1 MKNEQNRN
9 WFGRLIDY
17 ILLAIGAF
25 LMVFPFIWMVL
36 SAFKTPS
43 EIASRPPVIFPAS
56 LSFDNFVYA
65 FKTAPFL
72 RYFVNS
78 VIVTVSIVILT
89 MVTTILA
96 AFAFS
101 KLRFPGRKVMFSS
114 LVVLMMVPFELLVVT
129 LYTIITKLGLIDNIL
144 ALIIPFTS
152 SIFYTYILKNFFDT
166 IPDALYQSA
175 KTDGASD
182 WFFLWRVLVPIA
194 KPSLVSIIL
203 LDAISCWNSFLWP
216 LLVTNTSTNRTLP
229 LGLYAFMSEGGIH
242 YEKLMA
248 AATVVV
254 LPMIILFLFLRKKI
268 VSGVASGGVKG

>member
-1 MKNEQNRN
+1 MKNEQKGS
-9 WFGRLIDY
+9 WLGRLVDY
-17 ILLAIGAF
+17 ILLAVGAF

-78 VIVTVSIVILT
+78 VIVTVAIVILT

-101 KLRFPGRKVMFSS
+101 KLRFPGRKIMFSS

-152 SIFYTYILKNFFDT
+152 SIFYTYILKNFFDS

-216 LLVTNTSTNRTLP
+216 LLVTNTSSNRTLP

>member
-1 MKNEQNRN
+1 MKNEQKGS
-9 WFGRLIDY
+9 WLGRLVDY
-17 ILLAIGAF
+17 ILLAVGAF

-43 EIASRPPVIFPAS
+43 EIASRPPVIFPAL

-101 KLRFPGRKVMFSS
+101 KLRFPGRKIMFSS

-152 SIFYTYILKNFFDT
+152 SIFYTYILKNFFDS

-216 LLVTNTSTNRTLP
+216 LLVTNTSSNRTLP

>member
-1 MKNEQNRN
+1 MKNEQKGS
-9 WFGRLIDY
+9 WLGRLVDY
-17 ILLAIGAF
+17 ILLAVGAF

-101 KLRFPGRKVMFSS
+101 KLRFPGRKIMFSS

-129 LYTIITKLGLIDNIL
+129 LYTIITKLGLVDNIL

-152 SIFYTYILKNFFDT
+152 SIFYTYILKNFFDS

-194 KPSLVSIIL
+194 KPSLVSNIL

-216 LLVTNTSTNRTLP
+216 LLVTNTSSNRTLP

>member
-1 MKNEQNRN
+1 MKNEQKGS
-9 WFGRLIDY
+9 WLGRLVDY
-17 ILLAIGAF
+17 ILLAVGAF

-89 MVTTILA
+89 MVTTVLA

-101 KLRFPGRKVMFSS
+101 KLRFPGRKIMFSS

-152 SIFYTYILKNFFDT
+152 SIFYTYILKNFFDS

-216 LLVTNTSTNRTLP
+216 LLVTNTSSNRTLP

>member
-1 MKNEQNRN
+1 MKNEQKGS
-9 WFGRLIDY
+9 WFGRAIDY
-17 ILLAIGAF
+17 VLLTAGAF

-43 EIASRPPVIFPAS
+43 EIASRPPVILPAS
-56 LSFDNFVYA
+56 LRFDNFVYA

-78 VIVTVSIVILT
+78 VIVTTSIVALT

-101 KLRFPGRKVMFSS
+101 KLRFPGRKIIFSS

-129 LYTIITKLGLIDNIL
+129 LYTIITKLRLINNIL
-144 ALIIPFTS
+144 ALNIPFTS
-152 SIFYTYILKNFFDT
+152 SIFYTYILKNFFDS

-216 LLVTNTSTNRTLP
+216 LLVTNTSKNRTLP

>member
-1 MKNEQNRN
+1 MKNEQKGS
-9 WFGRLIDY
+9 WLGRLVDY
-17 ILLAIGAF
+17 ILLAVGAF

-101 KLRFPGRKVMFSS
+101 KLRFPGRKIMFSS

-144 ALIIPFTS
+144 ALIIPFCS
-152 SIFYTYILKNFFDT
+152 
-166 IPDALYQSA
+166 
-175 KTDGASD
+175 KT
-182 WFFLWRVLVPIA
+182 P
-194 KPSLVSIIL
+194 
-203 LDAISCWNSFLWP
+203 
-216 LLVTNTSTNRTLP
+216 
-229 LGLYAFMSEGGIH
+229 
-242 YEKLMA
+242 
-248 AATVVV
+248 
-254 LPMIILFLFLRKKI
+254 
-268 VSGVASGGVKG
+268 

>member
-1 MKNEQNRN
+1 MKNEQKGS
-9 WFGRLIDY
+9 WLGRLVDY
-17 ILLAIGAF
+17 ILLAVGAF

-96 AFAFS
+96 AFSFS
-101 KLRFPGRKVMFSS
+101 KLRFPGRKIMFSS

-152 SIFYTYILKNFFDT
+152 SIFYTYILKNFFDS

-216 LLVTNTSTNRTLP
+216 LLVTNTSSNRTLP

>member
-1 MKNEQNRN
+1 MKNEQKGS
-9 WFGRLIDY
+9 WLGRLVDY
-17 ILLAIGAF
+17 SLLAVGAF

-101 KLRFPGRKVMFSS
+101 KLRFPGRKIMFSS

-152 SIFYTYILKNFFDT
+152 SIFYTYILKNFFDS

-216 LLVTNTSTNRTLP
+216 LLVTNTSSNRTLP

-254 LPMIILFLFLRKKI
+254 LPMIILVLFLRKKI

>member
-1 MKNEQNRN
+1 MKNEQKGS
-9 WFGRLIDY
+9 WLGRLVDY
-17 ILLAIGAF
+17 ILLAVGAF

-101 KLRFPGRKVMFSS
+101 KLRFPGRKIMFSS

-129 LYTIITKLGLIDNIL
+129 LYTIITKLGLVDNIL

-152 SIFYTYILKNFFDT
+152 SIFYTYILKNFFDS

-216 LLVTNTSTNRTLP
+216 LLVTNTSSNRTLP

>member
-1 MKNEQNRN
+1 MKNEQKGS
-9 WFGRLIDY
+9 WLGRVVDY
-17 ILLAIGAF
+17 ILLAAGAF

-89 MVTTILA
+89 VVTTILA

-101 KLRFPGRKVMFSS
+101 KLRFPGRKIMFSS
-114 LVVLMMVPFELLVVT
+114 VVVLMMVPFELLVVT

-152 SIFYTYILKNFFDT
+152 SIFYTYILKNFFDS

-194 KPSLVSIIL
+194 KPSLVSIVL

-216 LLVTNTSTNRTLP
+216 LLVTNTSSNRTLP

>member
-1 MKNEQNRN
+1 MKNEQKGS
-9 WFGRLIDY
+9 WLGRLVDY
-17 ILLAIGAF
+17 ILLAVGAF

-101 KLRFPGRKVMFSS
+101 KLRFPGRKIMFSS

-152 SIFYTYILKNFFDT
+152 SIFYTYILKNFFDS

-216 LLVTNTSTNRTLP
+216 LLVTNTSSNRTLP